1 MQLPLY
7 CDNCICNNYLFCSSK
22 SFFNLCTSACNSLFF
37 SFNSS
42 FCSFRFTISSLIL
55 STINSAVF
63 LSNILNASENILST
77 SPGLSKYSLISW
89 RTDSRS
95 GNVSTSL
102 SISYGVSA
110 TNNDKNFNLSLFI
123 FSETNASLY

>member
-1 MQLPLY
+1 MNEYHGHQAAYMFGMGIASGSQLTITCKVTTAAGVTTPLRVNTTPTLQDY
-7 CDNCICNNYLFCSSK
+7 
-22 SFFNLCTSACNSLFF
+22 
-37 SFNSS
+37 SS
-42 FCSFRFTISSLIL
+42 FCSFKSTISSFIL

-77 SPGLSKYSLISW
+77 SPGLSKYPLISW

-102 SISYGVSA
+102 S
-110 TNNDKNFNLSLFI
+110 LFI
-123 FSETNASLY
+123 FSETNSSLY

>member
-7 CDNCICNNYLFCSSK
+7 CNNYICNNYSFCSSK
-22 SFFNLCTSACNSLFF
+22 SFFNLCTSACSSLFL

-42 FCSFRFTISSLIL
+42 FYSFKFTISSFIL

-63 LSNILNASENILST
+63 PSNILNASENILST
-77 SPGLSKYSLISW
+77 SPGLSKYSLISR

-95 GNVSTSL
+95 VNVSTSL
-102 SISYGVSA
+102 SISCGVLA
-110 TNNDKNFNLSLFI
+110 TNNDKNFSLSISIL
-123 FSETNASLY
+123 SETNSSLY